1 MVQWVK
7 VPCNLRLVGLNS
19 IPRAHV
25 VEGEGQLLQAVIW
38 PPHVHHGTCSPTSV
52 FLRRGLNPHHL
63 HS

>member
-38 PPHVHHGTCSPTSV
+38 PPHVHHGTCSPPTQLM
-52 FLRRGLNPHHL
+52 FTCLKLPF
-63 HS
+63 